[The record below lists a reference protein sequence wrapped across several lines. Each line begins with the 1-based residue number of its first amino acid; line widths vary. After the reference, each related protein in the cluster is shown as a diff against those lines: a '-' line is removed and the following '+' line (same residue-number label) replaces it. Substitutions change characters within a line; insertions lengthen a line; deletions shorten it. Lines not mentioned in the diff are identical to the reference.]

1 MIAHVTG
8 RVASRDGDHLVIDVG
23 GVGLELAA
31 TRSAERAA
39 VPGTVVTIET
49 FLHVREDALVLF
61 GFGSAAERTLFRLL
75 MGVSGVGPALALAIV
90 SAYAP
95 EQLERAIVAQ
105 DVDLLSSVSRV
116 GKKTAQKIC
125 IDLKDKVGGVAG
137 ASPAGGATP
146 TTTATRI
153 PVGAD
158 LGDPFYAARE
168 GLVALGYALGDAESA
183 LDGLEGEVDERIR
196 AGLRR
201 LRGPVAR

>member
-1 MIAHVTG
+1 VIAHVTG
-8 RVASRDGDHLVIDVG
+8 RVASRDGDHVVIDVG
-23 GVGLELAA
+23 GIGLELAA
-31 TRSAERAA
+31 TRTAERVA
-39 VPGTVVTIET
+39 VPGSVVTIET
-49 FLHVREDALVLF
+49 YLHVREDALVLF
-61 GFGSAAERTLFRLL
+61 GFGSAGERTLFKLL

-105 DVDLLSSVSRV
+105 DIALLSSVPRV
-116 GKKTAQKIC
+116 GRKTAQKIC
-125 IDLKDKVGGVAG
+125 IDLKDRVGGLAVGLVADEN
-137 ASPAGGATP
+137 AAAADPS
-146 TTTATRI
+146 RI

-168 GLVALGYALGDAESA
+168 GLVALGYALGDAEAA
-183 LDGLEGEVDERIR
+183 LDGIDGDVDERIR